1 MKMKKII
8 SALLV
13 SALCLGLVF
22 MTGCGG
28 GNIEMPYSQ
37 YDLTEY
43 VTLPDYD
50 SYTTEKPD
58 VTITDEEI
66 DAAID
71 EVLAQYPTTVEETEG
86 VVEKGDKIRYSYKGT
101 LADGSTTD
109 GMNADNQ
116 EMVLGQASMIDG
128 FQEGMYGA
136 TIGEPVTLNLKFPD
150 PYTVNEDLS
159 GKDVTFVVT
168 VNAKLVDI
176 PAELTDDFV
185 KEHSDE
191 KTVADY
197 RKYMEKQ
204 LEEEETENQ
213 LYDIKTK
220 LWNQIVAEAE
230 VTEVITEEVD
240 AKVEMFNTR
249 YKQLAEQQGLE
260 WEEFLDQYFKYDEA
274 EYEEQMR
281 LYAESMVMTE
291 MTVYAAAKQEG
302 VSVSKEDY
310 QEQLDSIMASYG
322 YTDAKAFEEATGM
335 DLEQFAEEQ
344 YSLKLNLYLEKVL
357 DTIYNRIVKNAE

>member
-1 MKMKKII
+1 MKKVLTL
-8 SALLV
+8 ALTAV
-13 SALCLGLVF
+13 LCLGLVF

-28 GNIEMPYSQ
+28 GNLEMPYSG

-58 VTITDEEI
+58 VTITDEDI

-71 EVLAQYPTTVEETEG
+71 EVLAQYPTTEEETEG

-150 PYTVNEDLS
+150 PYPNNEDLS

-168 VNAKLVDI
+168 VNAKLVDV

-185 KEHSDE
+185 KEHSNE
-191 KTVADY
+191 KNVADY
-197 RKYMEKQ
+197 RKSMAKQ
-204 LEEEETENQ
+204 LEEQETEEQ
-213 LYDIKTK
+213 LYNIKTK
-220 LWNQIVAEAE
+220 IWNQIVAE
-230 VTEVITEEVD
+230 TEITEAIALEVD
-240 AKVEMFNTR
+240 SKVEMFNTR
-249 YKQLAEQQGLE
+249 YEKLAEQQGME
-260 WEEFLDQYFKYDEA
+260 WEEFLDEYFKYDTD
-274 EYEEQMR
+274 EYNEQ
-281 LYAESMVMTE
+281 
-291 MTVYAAAKQEG
+291 
-302 VSVSKEDY
+302 
-310 QEQLDSIMASYG
+310 
-322 YTDAKAFEEATGM
+322 
-335 DLEQFAEEQ
+335 
-344 YSLKLNLYLEKVL
+344 
-357 DTIYNRIVKNAE
+357 TILSA